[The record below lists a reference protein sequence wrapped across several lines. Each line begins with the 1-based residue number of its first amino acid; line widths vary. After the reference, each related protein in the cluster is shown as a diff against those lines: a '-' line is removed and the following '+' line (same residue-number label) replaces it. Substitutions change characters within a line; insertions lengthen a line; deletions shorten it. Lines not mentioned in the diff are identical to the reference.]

1 MVPLSP
7 PRCPYS
13 HGPTTTDCTVNP
25 SILIVEDEAIVALD
39 LKLQLQDLGYQVV
52 GVAASAAD
60 ALAAVRA
67 HRPSLVLMDVRL
79 QGPGDGIEA
88 AEQIHRHQ
96 PTPVI
101 FLTSHSDAE
110 TVQRA
115 ARTAPYGY
123 LTKPYQL
130 KELRAGIEVALTK
143 AKLERQLREADRW
156 FASTLQCVADG
167 VVVTDLQARVRF
179 LNPAAET
186 LTGWSSEDAAGRS
199 VEDVVRLPSAGPD
212 AAEAASAL
220 VREVI
225 AEGRPRP
232 VAHGQRLQPREGA
245 DKVVDN
251 TAGPVRTD
259 DGQPLGAVLVL
270 RDASERLA
278 HEGQLRASEERFR
291 SAFDLAP
298 LGMALVS
305 LDGRFLQTNDAL
317 CRLLGMERELLQ
329 SASQV
334 DLTFEGDR
342 EHEAQRLHELAS
354 GQARVVQ
361 FEKRYL
367 RPASTEPLWTLVSV
381 SQLSDGPTAIC
392 HLYQVHDLSEQKQA
406 AEHLAEL
413 AQERMR
419 REASELASAHKS
431 QFLSRVSHEM
441 RTPLNAVIG
450 FAQLMQME
458 SGALEPQQMR
468 TYVDHIRNAGEH
480 LLGLVTDLID
490 LNRAAQG
497 ALQLELQPTS
507 VAQSID
513 ETVALLEGL
522 AQSHG
527 IVLETVVPEGLT
539 AMADAQRLRQ
549 VLLNLGSNAIKYNR
563 QGGQVRLRA
572 QAKGDGNVT
581 ITVQDTGI
589 GMTPQQ
595 LERLFQ
601 PFDRLGAEKSRVQGT
616 GLGLVI
622 CKALVAEMEGT
633 LEVGSEAR
641 VGTTATLTLPSAG

>member
-1 MVPLSP
+1 M
-7 PRCPYS
+7 
-13 HGPTTTDCTVNP
+13 NP

-39 LKLQLQDLGYQVV
+39 LRLQLQDLGYQVV
-52 GVAASAAD
+52 GVAGSAVEAV
-60 ALAAVRA
+60 AAVRE

-88 AEQIHRHQ
+88 AEQIRRER
-96 PTPVI
+96 PTPLI

-115 ARTAPYGY
+115 ARTGPYGY

-143 AKLERQLREADRW
+143 ARLELQLREADRW

-167 VVVTDLQARVRF
+167 VVVTDLEARIRF
-179 LNPAAET
+179 LNPAAES
-186 LTGWSSEDAAGRS
+186 LTGWPSEDAAGRH
-199 VEDVVRLPSAGPD
+199 VEDVVRLLASGDEAGG
-212 AAEAASAL
+212 ASSAL

-232 VAHGQRLQPREGA
+232 VAHGRRLQRREGSER
-245 DKVVDN
+245 VVDN
-251 TAGPVRTD
+251 SAGPVRAD

-270 RDASERLA
+270 RDATERLA
-278 HEGQLRASEERFR
+278 HEAELRASEERFR

-305 LDGRFLQTNDAL
+305 FDGRFLQVNDAL
-317 CRLLGMERELLQ
+317 CRLLRRPREVLQ
-329 SASQV
+329 SGNQV
-334 DLTFEGDR
+334 DLTFEPDR
-342 EHEAQRLHELAS
+342 QHEAQRLLELAA
-354 GQARVVQ
+354 GRARVVQ
-361 FEKRYL
+361 FEKRYA
-367 RPASTEPLWTLVSV
+367 RPAPAEPVWTLVSV
-381 SQLSDGPTAIC
+381 SRLNDGPNATC
-392 HLYQVHDLSEQKQA
+392 HLYQVHDLSEQKRA

-431 QFLSRVSHEM
+431 EFLSRVSHEM

-450 FAQLMQME
+450 FAQLMQMG
-458 SGALEPQQMR
+458 SGALEPQQLR
-468 TYVDHIRNAGEH
+468 VYVDHIRSAGEH
-480 LLGLVTDLID
+480 LLGLVTDLLD
-490 LNRAAQG
+490 LNRVSQG
-497 ALQLELQPTS
+497 SLQLDLQATS
-507 VAQSID
+507 VARAVED
-513 ETVALLEGL
+513 TRTLLEGL

-527 IVLETVVPEGLT
+527 ITLSASVPAGMHVL
-539 AMADAQRLRQ
+539 ADPQRLRQ

-563 QGGQVRLRA
+563 QGGQVQVAA
-572 QAKGDGNVT
+572 QADAAGHVT

-601 PFDRLGAEKSRVQGT
+601 PFDRLGAERTRVQGT
-616 GLGLVI
+616 GLGMVI
-622 CKALVAEMEGT
+622 CKALVAGMNGT
-633 LEVGSEAR
+633 LAVTSQASVGST
-641 VGTTATLTLPSAG
+641 VTVTLPAAG